1 MKKQWIIVAV
11 IVAVLTAGAVLGLKL
26 SPEIFPVEV
35 GSRAPQFHAINVATG
50 DSVTLDTYRGK
61 VVLLNVWA
69 TWCAPCVRE
78 MPSMQRLHQALGDSG
93 LVVLAVSV
101 DDGNPELVRSFYR
114 EYGLTFP
121 MIQDRSRAIE
131 RIYQTSGVP
140 ESFVLNRDGRIVKKL
155 IGEQDWS
162 SPANRELFRRLL
174 AQRG

>member
-1 MKKQWIIVAV
+1 MRRALLAALLTLGTACETPRVARPTV
-11 IVAVLTAGAVLGLKL
+11 GQPAPEYSAVSLQGGG
-26 SPEIFPVEV
+26 PVSLE
-35 GSRAPQFHAINVATG
+35 Q
-50 DSVTLDTYRGK
+50 LRGK

-101 DDGNPELVRSFYR
+101 DVSDPGAVRAFYE

-131 RIYQTSGVP
+131 RIYQTTAVP
-140 ESFVLNRDGRIVKKL
+140 ESFVINKNGMIMKKL
-155 IGEQDWS
+155 IGEQNWD

>member
-1 MKKQWIIVAV
+1 MKKQWIIVGV
-11 IVAVLTAGAVLGLKL
+11 IVAVLTAGALLGMKL
-26 SPEIFPVEV
+26 LPEVFPVEV
-35 GSRAPQFHAINVATG
+35 GGRAPQFRAINIATG
-50 DSVTLDTYRGK
+50 DSVSLDDYRGR

-101 DDGNPELVRSFYR
+101 DDGDPAGVRRFYE
-114 EYGLTFP
+114 EYGLSFP

-131 RIYQTSGVP
+131 RIYQTTGVP

-155 IGEQDWS
+155 VGEQDWA

>member
-1 MKKQWIIVAV
+1 MKKQWTIVGI
-11 IVAVLTAGAVLGLKL
+11 IVAVLTAGAVLGMKL
-26 SPEIFPVEV
+26 LPEVFPVEV
-35 GSRAPQFHAINVATG
+35 GSRAPQFHAVNIASG
-50 DSVTLDTYRGK
+50 DSVSLADYRGR

-78 MPSMQRLHQALGDSG
+78 MPSMQRLHEALGDSG

-101 DDGNPELVRSFYR
+101 DDGDPAAVRSFYQ
-114 EYGLTFP
+114 EYGLSFP